1 MKDNITQLP
10 ARPQSD
16 DDFLHAAQLMEQ
28 MGGGFASCIA
38 RAYYAADRHNEER
51 LKAAFP
57 DLFTNYYN
65 EWLRQRNQDT

>member
-1 MKDNITQLP
+1 MKESNVTPLY

-16 DDFLHAAQLMEQ
+16 DDYLDAAHEMQR

-38 RAYYAADRHNEER
+38 RAYFAADSSNKER

-57 DLFTNYYN
+57 DLFTRYFDEY
-65 EWLRQRNQDT
+65 LRNQGT